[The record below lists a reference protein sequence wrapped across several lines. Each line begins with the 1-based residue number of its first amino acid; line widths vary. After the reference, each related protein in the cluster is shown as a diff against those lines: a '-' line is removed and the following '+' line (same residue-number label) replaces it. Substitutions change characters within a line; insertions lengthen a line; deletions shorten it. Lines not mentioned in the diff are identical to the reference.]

1 MRVDLRKI
9 STPKLPTNRQLKA
22 FAKGLFPPYEGSPER
37 LAVLLCASLTLA
49 IAPDDER
56 NVQSMLF
63 YLSELSREDGVCD
76 MTILALEMWLTGTI
90 PSRSENEALEK
101 ILSCFRGAYLFNWQK
116 RLIMLAIDTRNEIV
130 CHDGFR
136 VYTRQTYVELS
147 QRFSPDTA
155 LSDIL

>member
-90 PSRSENEALEK
+90 PSKSENKALEK

-116 RLIMLAIDTRNEIV
+116 RLIMLAIDTRNELV

-136 VYTRQTYVELS
+136 ACAKNAHRSLEKLYPTNTMLC
-147 QRFSPDTA
+147 
-155 LSDIL
+155 DII